1 MDLEH
6 LQERLKKILIDKTG
20 VNKEVIKPTDR
31 LVDDL
36 ALDSLDAVELAMGIE
51 DEFGLTI
58 LDADIKKLQT
68 VADVLD
74 LISHRLSESDAEAT
88 SG

>member
-74 LISHRLSESDAEAT
+74 LISHRLSESDAETT

>member
-6 LQERLKKILIDKTG
+6 MQERLKKILIDRTG
-20 VNKEVIKPTDR
+20 VKKEVIEPTDR

-68 VADVLD
+68 VADVLN

>member
-6 LQERLKKILIDKTG
+6 IQERLKKILIEKTG
-20 VNKEVIKPTDR
+20 VKKEVIEPTDR

-74 LISHRLSESDAEAT
+74 LIRHRLSGPDAEAT

>member
-1 MDLEH
+1 MDLENI
-6 LQERLKKILIDKTG
+6 QERLKKILIEKTG
-20 VNKEVIKPTDR
+20 VKKEVIEPTDR

-68 VADVLD
+68 VADVLN

>member
-20 VNKEVIKPTDR
+20 VKKEVIKPTDR

>member
-6 LQERLKKILIDKTG
+6 IQERLKKILIEKTG
-20 VNKEVIKPTDR
+20 VKKEVIEPTDR

-88 SG
+88 SR

>member
-6 LQERLKKILIDKTG
+6 MQERLQKILIEKTG
-20 VNKEVIKPTDR
+20 VKKEVIEPTDR

-36 ALDSLDAVELAMGIE
+36 ALDSLDAVELTMGIE

-68 VADVLD
+68 IADVLD
-74 LISHRLSESDAEAT
+74 LISHRLAESDAEGT

>member
-1 MDLEH
+1 MDLENIR
-6 LQERLKKILIDKTG
+6 ERLKKILIEKTG
-20 VNKEVIKPTDR
+20 VKKEVIKPTDR

-58 LDADIKKLQT
+58 LDADMKKLQT
-68 VADVLD
+68 FADVLD
-74 LISHRLSESDAEAT
+74 LICHRLSESDAKTT

>member
-6 LQERLKKILIDKTG
+6 IQERLKKILIEKTG
-20 VNKEVIKPTDR
+20 VKKEVIEPTDR

-68 VADVLD
+68 VADVLN

>member
-6 LQERLKKILIDKTG
+6 MQERLKKILIEKTG
-20 VNKEVIKPTDR
+20 VKKEVIEPTDR

-58 LDADIKKLQT
+58 LDADMKKLQT
-68 VADVLD
+68 VADVLG
-74 LISHRLSESDAEAT
+74 LIRHRLSESDAEAT

>member
-6 LQERLKKILIDKTG
+6 MQERLKKILIEKTG
-20 VNKEVIKPTDR
+20 VKKEVIEPTDR

-51 DEFGLTI
+51 EEFGLTI

-68 VADVLD
+68 VADVLN
-74 LISHRLSESDAEAT
+74 LISHRLSESDADAT

>member
-1 MDLEH
+1 MDLEQI
-6 LQERLKKILIDKTG
+6 QERLKKLLIDRTG
-20 VNKEVIKPTDR
+20 VEKEVIEPTDR
-31 LVDDL
+31 LVEDL

-58 LDADIKKLQT
+58 LDADMKKLRT

-74 LISHRLSESDAEAT
+74 LISLRLSESH
-88 SG
+88 

>member
-1 MDLEH
+1 MDLENI
-6 LQERLKKILIDKTG
+6 QERLKKILIEKTG
-20 VNKEVIKPTDR
+20 VKKAVIEPTDR

-58 LDADIKKLQT
+58 LDTDMKKLRT

-74 LISHRLSESDAEAT
+74 LIRCRLAGPDAAAT

>member
-6 LQERLKKILIDKTG
+6 IQERLKKILIEKTG
-20 VNKEVIKPTDR
+20 VKKEVIEPTDR

-51 DEFGLTI
+51 DEFGLRI
-58 LDADIKKLQT
+58 SDADIKKLQT

-74 LISHRLSESDAEAT
+74 LISHRLSASDAEAT

>member
-6 LQERLKKILIDKTG
+6 VQERLKKILIDKTG

>member
-6 LQERLKKILIDKTG
+6 IQERLKKIFIEKTG
-20 VNKEVIKPTDR
+20 VKKEVIEPTDR

-68 VADVLD
+68 VADVLN